1 MDGVRELM
9 RAAPSIGG
17 TAERS
22 NGSRV
27 QSVDRAAALLRAVA
41 SSPEPRTVVELADM
55 CGINRSTGWRLLS
68 TLEANGLI
76 ERDTSSQRYRIG
88 YAALQ
93 LGAAS
98 DGDVVARRVRPVLT
112 ALTHSVGET
121 TLLCRASRF
130 SLVYIDQVSPPGPPA
145 ANWIGTPAAPHATS
159 AGKAFLAWLPNDEQD
174 AVLPAELEAYTNF
187 TITDRTELDRDL
199 ARVRERGFATCIS
212 EFDEFANGV
221 SAAVLDGRGQPRL
234 VVSIWGP
241 DQRLTSSRIDELGG
255 RVLQAAHQISLAL
268 Q

>member
-1 MDGVRELM
+1 MDGVGELT
-9 RAAPSIGG
+9 RATPATAGG
-17 TAERS
+17 SERM

-41 SSPEPRTVVELADM
+41 SSPAPRTVVELADM

-76 ERDTSSQRYRIG
+76 ERDARTQRYRVG

-98 DGDVVARRVRPVLT
+98 DGDVIARRVRPVLA
-112 ALTHSVGET
+112 ALSHSVGET
-121 TLLCRASRF
+121 TLLCRTSRF

-145 ANWIGTPAAPHATS
+145 ANWIGMPAAPHATS
-159 AGKAFLAWLPNDEQD
+159 AGKAFLAWLPSDEQD

-187 TITDRTELDRDL
+187 TIIDRTELVRDL
-199 ARVRERGFATCIS
+199 ARVRERGYATCIS

-221 SAAVLDGRGQPRL
+221 GAAVLDERGQPRL
-234 VVSIWGP
+234 AVSIWGP
-241 DQRLTSSRIDELGG
+241 DQRLTSSRIEDLGG
-255 RVLQAAHQISLAL
+255 CVLRAAHQMSLAL